1 MKIPG
6 YPDAH
11 LCYCL
16 NVHPAE
22 TWDEAFSAIR
32 TSALAVRDL
41 VSPGRPFGLGLR
53 LSRLAADALVRP
65 GNLAAFRDFLKSR
78 DCYVFTIN
86 GFPYGNFSAPPV
98 KERVYA
104 PDWRNADRLSYT
116 LILAEI
122 LAGLLPE
129 GMPGSI
135 STVPGSWKPWLKGP
149 ADLDKIRANLGR
161 AALGLAEIEGRTG
174 RRVNLAL
181 EPEPG
186 CLLETTAET
195 IDFFDSLPGEARE
208 RVGVCLDACHAATVF
223 EEPSESLARLLEN
236 GVPVFKVQVSAALS
250 AELPQGLSALKKFAD
265 PVYLHQARLRG
276 EDGCVRAWDDLPEA
290 LAAYGGGHGNLRV
303 HFHVPLHTPSL
314 PGLATTAEGL
324 SPRFFALALQS
335 GVSHFEI
342 ETYTFDVLPPELKS
356 GGAVA
361 SIAKE
366 YEWALSRLPGA

>member
-11 LCYCL
+11 LCYCQ

-22 TWDEAFSAIR
+22 TWDEAFSAIS
-32 TSALAVRDL
+32 TSALAVRER

-53 LSRLAADALVRP
+53 LSKMAADALLRP
-65 GNLAAFRDFLKSR
+65 GNLAAFRDFLESR

-86 GFPYGNFSAPPV
+86 GFPYGNFSAAPV

-104 PDWRNADRLSYT
+104 PDWRSAERLSYT
-116 LILAEI
+116 LALAEI
-122 LAGLLPE
+122 LAGLLPD
-129 GMPGSI
+129 GISGSI

-149 ADLDKIRANLGR
+149 GDVDEIRANLGL
-161 AALGLAEIEGRTG
+161 AALGLAEISERTG
-174 RRVNLAL
+174 RTVNLAL

-186 CLLETTAET
+186 CLLETTRET
-195 IDFFDSLPGEARE
+195 IAFFDTLPDKARG
-208 RVGVCLDACHAATVF
+208 RIGVCLDACHAATVF
-223 EEPSESLARLLEN
+223 EEPSESLAALIEK
-236 GVPVFKVQVSAALS
+236 GVPVFKAQVSAALS
-250 AELPQGLSALKKFAD
+250 ARLPEGLSALEKFAD
-265 PVYLHQARLRG
+265 PVYLHQTRIRG
-276 EDGCVRAWDDLPEA
+276 EDGVTRAWDDLPEA
-290 LAAYGGGHGNLRV
+290 LAAYGGGRENWRV

-314 PGLATTAEGL
+314 PGLSTTAGGL
-324 SPRFFALALQS
+324 SPRFFALALQG

-342 ETYTFDVLPPELKS
+342 ETYTFDALPPELKS
-356 GGAVA
+356 CGVVE